1 MGMPTNATRATAL
14 RLQALLEGMVD
25 GSVPS
30 DSRIHWSDGAGL
42 SLAVEGSVGTPSE
55 REQMLVQ
62 SACLGDD
69 AALETLCRSEWYGVF
84 YLVSG
89 SVPDAGEAEEL
100 TQEVFS
106 RAIASLARFS
116 YVGVPFRSYLAQIA
130 RNLLRDRWRAA
141 RLHPG
146 SVVPG
151 GRERPPPSGTDP
163 VPTVLVV
170 AEDRKSLVAA
180 VSQLPDRCRD
190 VLRLQL
196 LEGRTADEIGVEWGR
211 SPDVVRRIQQRAL
224 SALLAELDGRDAG

>member
-1 MGMPTNATRATAL
+1 MGMPTNTTRATAL
-14 RLQALLEGMVD
+14 RLQALVDGMVD

-30 DSRIHWSDGAGL
+30 DSRVHWSDGVGPP
-42 SLAVEGSVGTPSE
+42 LAVEGSAGTPSQ

-69 AALETLCRSEWYGVF
+69 AALETLCRTEWYGVY

-89 SVPDAGEAEEL
+89 SVPDAGEAEEI

-141 RLHPG
+141 QLHPETVATAG
-146 SVVPG
+146 RGGPLAPG
-151 GRERPPPSGTDP
+151 ADP
-163 VPTVLVV
+163 APTVLVA
-170 AEDRKSLVAA
+170 AEDRKPLAAA

-190 VLRLQL
+190 VLRLHL
-196 LEGRTADEIGVEWGR
+196 LEGRTAEEIGVEWGR

-224 SALLAELDGRDAG
+224 LALRAELDGRPAG